1 MLSQPACDLVG
12 VDAELASQT
21 RHRHIRPQA
30 QCHQLG
36 FRLLVVHAAPIALA
50 AKVAVL
56 AVLCAKYGAAEVEML
71 EALLDSRSLN
81 GEVGALLGRMEVSPA
96 YVGYIHS
103 GLRF

>member
-1 MLSQPACDLVG
+1 MRTNPQADAMARELREHG
-12 VDAELASQT
+12 FDAEQGQ
-21 RHRHIRPQA
+21 RHE
-30 QCHQLG
+30 
-36 FRLLVVHAAPIALA
+36 FVFVA

-56 AVLCAKYGAAEVEML
+56 ALLCAKYGAAKVEML

-81 GEVGALLGRMEVSPA
+81 DEVGRLLGRIEISPA

>member
-1 MLSQPACDLVG
+1 MRTNPHIDAMARELREHG
-12 VDAELASQT
+12 FDAEQGQ
-21 RHRHIRPQA
+21 RHEFA
-30 QCHQLG
+30 
-36 FRLLVVHAAPIALA
+36 FVA

-56 AVLCAKYGAAEVEML
+56 ALLCAKYGAAEVELL

-81 GEVGALLGRMEVSPA
+81 AEVGALLGRIEVSPA

>member
-1 MLSQPACDLVG
+1 M
-12 VDAELASQT
+12 
-21 RHRHIRPQA
+21 RINPQA
-30 QCHQLG
+30 DAMARELREHG
-36 FRLLVVHAAPIALA
+36 FDDAQSARHDVAFEA
-50 AKVAVL
+50 AKVAVV

-81 GEVGALLGRMEVSPA
+81 DEVGVLLARMEVSPA

>member
-1 MLSQPACDLVG
+1 MRTNPH
-12 VDAELASQT
+12 VDAMARELREHGFDAEQGQ
-21 RHRHIRPQA
+21 RHEFA
-30 QCHQLG
+30 
-36 FRLLVVHAAPIALA
+36 FVA

-56 AVLCAKYGAAEVEML
+56 ALLCAKYGAAEVELL

-81 GEVGALLGRMEVSPA
+81 AEVGALLGRIEVTPA

>member
-1 MLSQPACDLVG
+1 MRTNPQIDAMARELLEHG
-12 VDAELASQT
+12 FDAEQGQ
-21 RHRHIRPQA
+21 RHEFA
-30 QCHQLG
+30 
-36 FRLLVVHAAPIALA
+36 FVA

-56 AVLCAKYGAAEVEML
+56 ALLCAKYGAAEVELL

-81 GEVGALLGRMEVSPA
+81 AEVGALLGRIEVSPA